1 VVAATVSI
9 QHPRRGAT
17 LRQRLVELL
26 ADGEFHSGARLAAS
40 LRVSR
45 TAVWKALHG
54 ISALGLELHSV
65 PKRGYRLP
73 KPIEILTRA
82 RIQKQLSPAAS
93 ERVRQLQ
100 IFDEIESTNSHLFA
114 RTDLPAGRADV
125 CIAEYQSA
133 GRGRRGRGWTAPY
146 GSGLCLSMSWQFP
159 DTPRQIGALSLA
171 AGVGVLR
178 ALREASLGDIGL
190 KWPNDIVFS
199 GRKLGGILIELR
211 AETAGP
217 AYVVLGLGLNFQ
229 LSAHARRT
237 IQASGVAPVDLAEI
251 RPAAAPGRNAL
262 AAAIVNHLVEVLAGF
277 QQHGFRPFMRE
288 WREADALAG
297 KALRVLAGEGAQG
310 GIARG
315 IDEDG
320 ALMLETPT
328 GLMRFVSGEISVR
341 AAE

>member
-1 VVAATVSI
+1 V
-9 QHPRRGAT
+9 RRGAS
-17 LRQRLVELL
+17 LRQRLIELL

-54 ISALGLELHSV
+54 MSALGLDLHSV
-65 PKRGYRLP
+65 PRRGYRLP
-73 KPIEILTRA
+73 RPIEILTRA
-82 RIQKQLSPAAS
+82 RIHKQLSAAAS
-93 ERVRQLQ
+93 ERIRQLE
-100 IFDEIESTNSHLFA
+100 IFDEIASTNSHLFA

-159 DTPRQIGALSLA
+159 DTPRHVGALSLA

-178 ALREASLGDIGL
+178 ALRAAALGEIGL
-190 KWPNDIVFS
+190 KWPNDVVFG

-229 LSAHARRT
+229 LSPHARRA

-251 RPAAAPGRNAL
+251 QPAAVPGRNAL
-262 AAAIVNHLVEVLAGF
+262 AAAIVSQLVEVFVRF
-277 QQHGFRPFMRE
+277 QQQGFHPFMAE

-297 KALRVLAGEGAQG
+297 KAVRVLAGEATQG

-315 IDEDG
+315 IDEEG
-320 ALMLETPT
+320 ALMLETPA
-328 GLMRFVSGEISVR
+328 GLKRFVSGEVSVR

>member
-1 VVAATVSI
+1 VVAATLSTR
-9 QHPRRGAT
+9 PARRGAS
-17 LRQRLVELL
+17 LRQRLVGLL
-26 ADGEFHSGARLAAS
+26 ADGEFHSGSRLAAS

-54 ISALGLELHSV
+54 MSALGLELHSV

-73 KPIEILTRA
+73 QPIETLMRS
-82 RIQKQLSPAAS
+82 RLQKNLSSVAS
-93 ERVRQLQ
+93 ERLRHLE

-114 RTDLPAGRADV
+114 KTDLPVGRADA

-146 GSGLCLSMSWQFP
+146 GSGLCLSLSWQFP
-159 DTPRQIGALSLA
+159 ETPRQIGALSLA

-178 ALREASLGDIGL
+178 VLRQERLGEIGL
-190 KWPNDIVFS
+190 KWPNDIVFG

-217 AYVVLGLGLNFQ
+217 AYVVLGLGLNFR
-229 LSAHARRT
+229 LSAQARRA
-237 IQASGVAPVDLAEI
+237 IQASGVAPVDLGEI
-251 RPAAAPGRNAL
+251 RAAAAPGRNAL
-262 AAAIVNHLVEVLAGF
+262 AAAIVSQWLAVLSEF
-277 QQHGFRPFMRE
+277 QQQGFRPFMSE

-297 KALRVLAGEGAQG
+297 QAVRVIAGEQSRD

-320 ALMLETPT
+320 ALLLETPA
-328 GLMRFVSGEISVR
+328 GLVRLVSGEVSVR
-341 AAE
+341 AAT